1 MPRKSTRLDSA
12 SKPRTGEAPPAP
24 AVPSPAPGAPASV
37 SALPVPESDAVSEPR
52 RHWRQDVASSVAI
65 NLRRARM
72 ERHFS
77 LDALASRCGI
87 SRSMLSQ
94 IENQRSIPS
103 VTILYR
109 ISEGLGLPFSTLVEP
124 QTERK
129 LVVLKCEDTRTL
141 SSHNG
146 LYQNR
151 TLFPF
156 DDPLRPL
163 EFYEVTLLPGCHEV
177 AYAHAVGTCEY
188 IVVTRGMMRLKVGE
202 RMVEVRERDSVFFQA
217 DIGHEYINPGREPAV
232 CYMVVTRP
240 DWS

>member
-1 MPRKSTRLDSA
+1 VPRKSTRETAGRSRAGDL
-12 SKPRTGEAPPAP
+12 
-24 AVPSPAPGAPASV
+24 PSPASAIPSPEAVEVVLPATGAEPGEP
-37 SALPVPESDAVSEPR
+37 SEPR
-52 RHWRQDVASSVAI
+52 RHWREDVASSVAI

-72 ERHFS
+72 ERHLS
-77 LDALASRCGI
+77 LDALANRCGI

-109 ISEGLGLPFSTLVEP
+109 ISEGLGLPFASLVEP

-129 LVVLKCEDTRTL
+129 LIALKAEDTRTL

-156 DDPLRPL
+156 DDPLRPI

-177 AYAHAVGTCEY
+177 AQAHAVGTCEY
-188 IVVTRGMMRLKVGE
+188 IVIQKGMMRLKVGD

-217 DIGHEYINPGREPAV
+217 DIGHEYVNPGREPTVA
-232 CYMVVTRP
+232 YMVVTRP
-240 DWS
+240 DRA